1 MKKNEFKVI
10 GTKPKS
16 FNILLYSY
24 LGKVRNYLKYCI
36 LKVIKPPWEHFTLV
50 LVDKYTRKKKSG
62 DVRSPHKIPVFLL
75 MVLICHI
82 FVLIVYLNLHYG
94 LVWAS
99 GLSREGFEC
108 SKDPFAIKI
117 QYKYHSVRV
126 ILYMGI
132 QQGCSAKALLIFLL
146 FFWLLRSFIIGS
158 VVTFTI
164 F

>member
-1 MKKNEFKVI
+1 M
-10 GTKPKS
+10 GTFYFS
-16 FNILLYSY
+16 
-24 LGKVRNYLKYCI
+24 LGRQVCK
-36 LKVIKPPWEHFTLV
+36 E
-50 LVDKYTRKKKSG
+50 KKSG
-62 DVRSPHKIPVFLL
+62 DVRSPHKILVFLL

-108 SKDPFAIKI
+108 SKDPFPIKI

-146 FFWLLRSFIIGS
+146 FFLVNKVIHNWECCDFHFILSRRIKCS
-158 VVTFTI
+158 NMLVLI
-164 F
+164 SH

>member
-1 MKKNEFKVI
+1 M
-10 GTKPKS
+10 GTFYFS
-16 FNILLYSY
+16 
-24 LGKVRNYLKYCI
+24 LGRQVCK
-36 LKVIKPPWEHFTLV
+36 E
-50 LVDKYTRKKKSG
+50 KKSG
-62 DVRSPHKIPVFLL
+62 DVRSPHKILVFLL

-108 SKDPFAIKI
+108 SKDPFPIKI

-146 FFWLLRSFIIGS
+146 FFWLIRSFIIGS
-158 VVTFTI
+158 VVTFTL